1 MESDVRGFFP
11 HFITV
16 LVTTVCAESVTYGAG
31 CPMGEAQKRERE
43 EGGVGRCGA
52 APIHPSIPSIPCG
65 RRRGAA
71 RCMEST
77 PKLWIGQFRIQV
89 YSPRVWGCCLN
100 QFTFHNGAQPKCTRL
115 AFQCVRQCQTDS
127 GGAAQEWHEVVNVIG
142 AADGRVQLVTL
153 VGYGVHTRSSVGG
166 FAGRNVI
173 PDLPPGPVPRAVPQA
188 LRGLQCRDGACSV
201 VKRVRQK
208 GLRDSKRHI

>member
-52 APIHPSIPSIPCG
+52 APIHSLRKEAGCSSLHG
-65 RRRGAA
+65 
-71 RCMEST
+71 
-77 PKLWIGQFRIQV
+77 V
-89 YSPRVWGCCLN
+89 YSETLDWTIQDSGVQSESLGLLSESIHFPQRR
-100 QFTFHNGAQPKCTRL
+100 TAQVHTTRIPV
-115 AFQCVRQCQTDS
+115 CQCQTDG

-142 AADGRVQLVTL
+142 AAGGRVQLVTL